1 MLVLSR
7 RREESVIV
15 DGFSGP
21 SRALRVTV
29 LEIKGGCVRL
39 GFEVNRNIPV
49 HREEVWQQVLAA
61 IPTID
66 SKGGLNNEIEN

>member
-7 RREESVIV
+7 RRAESVIV

-29 LEIKGGCVRL
+29 LEIKGGNVRL
-39 GFEVNRNIPV
+39 GFEVNRDIPV
-49 HREEVWQQVLAA
+49 HREEVWQQVMAA
-61 IPTID
+61 LPTIET
-66 SKGGLNNEIEN
+66 KGGA